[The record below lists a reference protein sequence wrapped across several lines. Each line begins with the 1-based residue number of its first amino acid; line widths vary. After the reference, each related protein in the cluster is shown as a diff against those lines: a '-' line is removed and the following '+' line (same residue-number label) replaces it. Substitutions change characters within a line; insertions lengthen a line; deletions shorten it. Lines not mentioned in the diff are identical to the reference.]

1 MTRNC
6 RTPFED
12 SPRSIEHNRSHRGD
26 SRKIQGLVNIFICS
40 PYHVPTPNSNTY
52 TEQQTNPS
60 SRSRETA
67 ADRNVSNNSKT
78 SSRKDVSFPG
88 AAVGMAAGTTVRFGA
103 LTDVPEDS
111 SALRLAV
118 EYVNENDLVPNV
130 TLAYT
135 DIYNSTQTL
144 AFFDMIRQGYPGHF
158 YAATNADNRITDNR
172 HTQFQV
178 KATSPVS
185 SGLSLPQLA
194 PDATDPTLDNPLHF
208 PMLLRMSWPDSVL
221 GVTLVDLVE
230 HFSWDHVSI
239 FASNDDYGTHGL
251 VDFKVIAGQKGWCS
265 GTHGL
270 VDFQLIAG
278 QKGWSVGTH
287 GLVDFQ
293 LIAGQKGWSV
303 GTHGLVDFQLIAGQK
318 GWSVGKGVKSAIAVC
333 FWSVGTHG
341 LVDFQLIA
349 GQKGWSVH
357 TMQSF
362 DPTEDAAD
370 IDVTTQLQVIKST
383 GARIVVLHC
392 LAPYARQILQESVSL
407 GMTGAGWAWVVS
419 DGVTGLHDA
428 SGGNGTVPEYLRG
441 LHDASG
447 GNGTVPEYLRGLV
460 GPRPPAGNGSHGE
473 AFLLKWSS
481 ADPAVYPGA
490 GTDAIG
496 PYTARWADA
505 VLALAAA
512 LRNATE
518 LQNGTITPQPLD
530 CACAGG
536 PSQQW
541 SDGQTMLQYLKQK
554 TERYPSGCRQ
564 FTGTHL
570 LRQRPDEQNKARAGP
585 ARATSPTGTAAQLG
599 PKLNQATV
607 VAMQVD
613 TGGVTG
619 RVRFTPTGAR
629 ADAEY
634 DIVNLREDGWQS
646 AKRIQHGVFRI
657 ARGIGPTAGR
667 IGRRHPT
674 RVRAG
679 TEGDAEYP
687 VGWWDQAGGLTLLP
701 AADVRFMGG
710 AAEVEPFVSDLRGR
724 HLRVVTVAAPGFVE
738 VSDEDREGNL
748 LAWLSAE
755 LGFTYELYEVA
766 DGEYGRYKQENASWT
781 GMVGDVVA
789 GTADMAAAIVSIT
802 SQRQDVGDF
811 TLPFYSNGI
820 TLAMRKSQPSKS
832 NWGFVKPFEGRLWA
846 TILLTA
852 LAVAVFQ
859 GVANFLTRKRDP
871 ETKAYVN
878 PGRRFIWRDSGF
890 WEHAWQSWVLLVQF
904 SPDFLPRSL
913 SGRTVTFFWGIG
925 VLVAVST
932 YTANLAAFLT
942 VSSAAPSISSPE
954 DLLTQSEIAYGA
966 VETYASGEQF
976 LTTST
981 EPYHSLG
988 IAMWVNR
995 ESVLVQSVAEGLAKA
1010 RDENYALFTDS
1021 AELDY
1026 AVAMWVN
1033 RESVL
1038 VQSVAEGLAKAR
1050 DENYALFTDSTELDY
1065 AVSRKPC
1072 DLKTVG
1078 RLFWQT
1084 GFGFFLPKDSPYVV
1098 EFNRAILRAEEEG
1111 VTGELDHKWIKSQ
1124 ECDGSDQS
1132 RLGSGVIGLED
1143 MLGWIKSQECDSSD
1157 QSRLGSGVIGLED
1170 MLGW

>member
-1 MTRNC
+1 MLGGSCEVAVLLLMT
-6 RTPFED
+6 
-12 SPRSIEHNRSHRGD
+12 
-26 SRKIQGLVNIFICS
+26 
-40 PYHVPTPNSNTY
+40 
-52 TEQQTNPS
+52 
-60 SRSRETA
+60 
-67 ADRNVSNNSKT
+67 
-78 SSRKDVSFPG
+78 

-103 LTDVPEDS
+103 LTDVPEDF

-130 TLAYT
+130 TLTYT

-144 AFFDMIRQGYPGHF
+144 AFFDMIRQACVQASESIVAIIGP
-158 YAATNADNRITDNR
+158 RLSS
-172 HTQFQV
+172 QV

-194 PDATDPTLDNPLHF
+194 PDATDPTLDNLLHF

-230 HFSWDHVSI
+230 HFGWDHVSI
-239 FASNDDYGTHGL
+239 FASNDDY
-251 VDFKVIAGQKGWCS
+251 
-265 GTHGL
+265 
-270 VDFQLIAG
+270 
-278 QKGWSVGTH
+278 
-287 GLVDFQ
+287 
-293 LIAGQKGWSV
+293 
-303 GTHGLVDFQLIAGQK
+303 
-318 GWSVGKGVKSAIAVC
+318 
-333 FWSVGTHG
+333 GTHG

-362 DPTEDAAD
+362 DPTEDPAD

-441 LHDASG
+441 LVGPRPPAGNGSHGEAFLLKCVCVGVGVWHDASG

-460 GPRPPAGNGSHGE
+460 GPRPPAGNGSHGEASLLKCVCVVFSTKDRSAYCVHVCMFLLCVCVCVCVCVSNLHRRLPQHDASGGNGTVPEYLRGLVGPRPPASNGSHGE

-536 PSQQW
+536 PLQQW
-541 SDGQTMLQYLKQK
+541 SDGLTMLQYLK
-554 TERYPSGCRQ
+554 
-564 FTGTHL
+564 
-570 LRQRPDEQNKARAGP
+570 
-585 ARATSPTGTAAQLG
+585 
-599 PKLNQATV
+599 
-607 VAMQVD
+607 QVD

-646 AKRIQHGVFRI
+646 
-657 ARGIGPTAGR
+657 
-667 IGRRHPT
+667 
-674 RVRAG
+674 
-679 TEGDAEYP
+679 
-687 VGWWDQAGGLTLLP
+687 VGWWDQAGGLTLHS

-738 VSDEDREGNL
+738 VSDEDREGNVLTGNDRFQGLCMEL

-766 DGEYGRYKQENASWT
+766 DGEYGRYKQENGSWT

-1026 AVAMWVN
+1026 AV
-1033 RESVL
+1033 S
-1038 VQSVAEGLAKAR
+1038 G
-1050 DENYALFTDSTELDY
+1050 F
-1065 AVSRKPC
+1065 VSRKPC

-1143 MLGWIKSQECDSSD
+1143 MLGWIKSQECDGSD

-1170 MLGW
+1170 ML